1 MARKNKEKALR
12 QAAER
17 VAAQQAEDAAGADKP
32 LPVVI
37 IAAPDADVVE
47 VSPAHRRPPK
57 PVAVP
62 PKKPAV

>member
-17 VAAQQAEDAAGADKP
+17 AAAQQAEDSATAREA

-47 VSPAHRRPPK
+47 VSPAQRT
-57 PVAVP
+57 PVEPVVVP
-62 PKKPAV
+62 AKKPAV